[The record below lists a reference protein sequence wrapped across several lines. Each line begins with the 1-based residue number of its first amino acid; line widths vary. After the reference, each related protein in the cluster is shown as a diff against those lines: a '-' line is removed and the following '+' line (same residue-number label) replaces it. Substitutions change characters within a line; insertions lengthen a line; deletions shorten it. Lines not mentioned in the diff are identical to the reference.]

1 MKSPSITNNILR
13 LLSERNMLIFWK
25 ILCIVLL
32 SLGAT
37 SIGYAISK
45 IDLFLFLI
53 GLLLLISFIL
63 ALKQAREDAG
73 FFSDQ

>member
-1 MKSPSITNNILR
+1 
-13 LLSERNMLIFWK
+13 MLIFWK

-32 SLGAT
+32 ILGAT

-73 FFSDQ
+73 FFSDN

>member
-1 MKSPSITNNILR
+1 
-13 LLSERNMLIFWK
+13 MLIFWK

-32 SLGAT
+32 GLGAK

>member
-1 MKSPSITNNILR
+1 
-13 LLSERNMLIFWK
+13 MLIFWK

-73 FFSDQ
+73 FFPDQ

>member
-1 MKSPSITNNILR
+1 
-13 LLSERNMLIFWK
+13 MLIFWK
-25 ILCIVLL
+25 ILCIILL

-45 IDLFLFLI
+45 VDLFLLFI
-53 GLLLLISFIL
+53 GLLLLLSFVL

-73 FFSDQ
+73 FFSDN

>member
-1 MKSPSITNNILR
+1 
-13 LLSERNMLIFWK
+13 MLIFWK

-32 SLGAT
+32 SLGAI
-37 SIGYAISK
+37 SICYAISK

-73 FFSDQ
+73 FFSDN

>member
-1 MKSPSITNNILR
+1 
-13 LLSERNMLIFWK
+13 MLIFWK
-25 ILCIVLL
+25 ILCIILL

-45 IDLFLFLI
+45 VDLFLLFI
-53 GLLLLISFIL
+53 GLLLLLSFIL

-73 FFSDQ
+73 FFSDN

>member
-1 MKSPSITNNILR
+1 
-13 LLSERNMLIFWK
+13 MLIFWK

-45 IDLFLFLI
+45 IDFFLFLI

-73 FFSDQ
+73 FFSDN

>member
-1 MKSPSITNNILR
+1 
-13 LLSERNMLIFWK
+13 MLIFWK

-73 FFSDQ
+73 FFSEN

>member
-1 MKSPSITNNILR
+1 
-13 LLSERNMLIFWK
+13 MLIFWR

>member
-1 MKSPSITNNILR
+1 
-13 LLSERNMLIFWK
+13 MLIFWK

-32 SLGAT
+32 GLRAT

>member
-1 MKSPSITNNILR
+1 
-13 LLSERNMLIFWK
+13 MLIFWK

-73 FFSDQ
+73 FFLINEIYR

>member
-1 MKSPSITNNILR
+1 
-13 LLSERNMLIFWK
+13 MLIFWK

-63 ALKQAREDAG
+63 ALKQAREDAS

>member
-1 MKSPSITNNILR
+1 
-13 LLSERNMLIFWK
+13 MLIFWK

-45 IDLFLFLI
+45 IDLFLLLI

>member
-1 MKSPSITNNILR
+1 
-13 LLSERNMLIFWK
+13 MLIFWK

-32 SLGAT
+32 GLGAA

-73 FFSDQ
+73 FFSDN

>member
-1 MKSPSITNNILR
+1 
-13 LLSERNMLIFWK
+13 MLIFWK
-25 ILCIVLL
+25 ILCIILL

-45 IDLFLFLI
+45 VDLFLLFI
-53 GLLLLISFIL
+53 GLLLLLSFIL

-73 FFSDQ
+73 FFPDN

>member
-1 MKSPSITNNILR
+1 MI
-13 LLSERNMLIFWK
+13 IFWK

>member
-1 MKSPSITNNILR
+1 M
-13 LLSERNMLIFWK
+13 
-25 ILCIVLL
+25 LCIVLL
-32 SLGAT
+32 GLGAT

-73 FFSDQ
+73 FFLINEIYR

>member
-1 MKSPSITNNILR
+1 
-13 LLSERNMLIFWK
+13 MLIFWK

-32 SLGAT
+32 SLGAI

-45 IDLFLFLI
+45 IGLFLFLI

>member
-1 MKSPSITNNILR
+1 
-13 LLSERNMLIFWK
+13 MLIFWK

-45 IDLFLFLI
+45 IDLFLLFI
-53 GLLLLISFIL
+53 GLLLLLSFIL

-73 FFSDQ
+73 FFSDN

>member
-1 MKSPSITNNILR
+1 
-13 LLSERNMLIFWK
+13 MLIFWK

-45 IDLFLFLI
+45 IDRFLFLI

-73 FFSDQ
+73 FFSDN

>member
-1 MKSPSITNNILR
+1 
-13 LLSERNMLIFWK
+13 MLIFWK

>member
-1 MKSPSITNNILR
+1 
-13 LLSERNMLIFWK
+13 MLIFWK

-32 SLGAT
+32 SLGAI
-37 SIGYAISK
+37 SIGYAINK

-73 FFSDQ
+73 FFSDN

>member
-1 MKSPSITNNILR
+1 
-13 LLSERNMLIFWK
+13 MLIFWK

-32 SLGAT
+32 SLGAI

>member
-1 MKSPSITNNILR
+1 
-13 LLSERNMLIFWK
+13 MLIFWK
-25 ILCIVLL
+25 ILFIVLL
-32 SLGAT
+32 GLGAT

-73 FFSDQ
+73 FFLINEIYR

>member
-1 MKSPSITNNILR
+1 
-13 LLSERNMLIFWK
+13 MLIFWK

-63 ALKQAREDAG
+63 ALEQAREDAG
-73 FFSDQ
+73 FFSDN

>member
-1 MKSPSITNNILR
+1 
-13 LLSERNMLIFWK
+13 MLIFWK

-63 ALKQAREDAG
+63 ALKQAREDTG

>member
-1 MKSPSITNNILR
+1 
-13 LLSERNMLIFWK
+13 MLIFWK

-37 SIGYAISK
+37 SIAYAISK

-73 FFSDQ
+73 FFSDN

>member
-1 MKSPSITNNILR
+1 
-13 LLSERNMLIFWK
+13 MLIFWK

-32 SLGAT
+32 GLGAT
-37 SIGYAISK
+37 SIGYVISK

>member
-1 MKSPSITNNILR
+1 
-13 LLSERNMLIFWK
+13 MLIFWK
-25 ILCIVLL
+25 ILCNVLL
-32 SLGAT
+32 SLGAI

>member
-1 MKSPSITNNILR
+1 
-13 LLSERNMLIFWK
+13 MLIFWK

-73 FFSDQ
+73 FFSDN

>member
-1 MKSPSITNNILR
+1 
-13 LLSERNMLIFWK
+13 MLIFWK

-73 FFSDQ
+73 IFPDP

>member
-1 MKSPSITNNILR
+1 
-13 LLSERNMLIFWK
+13 MLIFWK

-32 SLGAT
+32 GLGAT

-73 FFSDQ
+73 FFF

>member
-1 MKSPSITNNILR
+1 
-13 LLSERNMLIFWK
+13 
-25 ILCIVLL
+25 
-32 SLGAT
+32 LGAT